1 MTANKNEDALKY
13 NKAQL
18 RRARI
23 NLIKADKRGDKRAV
37 KNITHKISIYLYVI
51 AVLEG
56 LDETG

>member
-37 KNITHKISIYLYVI
+37 KNIAHKISIYLYVI

-56 LDETG
+56 LDEAG

>member
-1 MTANKNEDALKY
+1 MNKREDALRY

-37 KNITHKISIYLYVI
+37 KNIARKISIYLYVI
-51 AVLEG
+51 DVLEG

>member
-1 MTANKNEDALKY
+1 MTVNKREDALRY

-23 NLIKADKRGDKRAV
+23 NLIKANKRGDKRAV
-37 KNITHKISIYLYVI
+37 KNIARKISIYLYVI
-51 AVLEG
+51 DVLEG

>member
-1 MTANKNEDALKY
+1 MTANKNEDTLKY

-37 KNITHKISIYLYVI
+37 KNIAHKISIYLYVI

>member
-1 MTANKNEDALKY
+1 MTENKNEDALKY

-37 KNITHKISIYLYVI
+37 KNIAHKISIYLYVI

>member
-1 MTANKNEDALKY
+1 MTANKREDALKY
-13 NKAQL
+13 NRAQL

-37 KNITHKISIYLYVI
+37 KNIARKISIYLYVI

>member
-1 MTANKNEDALKY
+1 MTVNKREDALKY

-37 KNITHKISIYLYVI
+37 KNIARKISIYLYMI
-51 AVLEG
+51 DVLEG

>member
-1 MTANKNEDALKY
+1 MTVNKRENALRY

-37 KNITHKISIYLYVI
+37 KNIARKISIYLYVI
-51 AVLEG
+51 DVLEG

>member
-1 MTANKNEDALKY
+1 MNKREDALRY

-23 NLIKADKRGDKRAV
+23 NLIKANKRGDKRAV
-37 KNITHKISIYLYVI
+37 KNIARKISIYLYVI
-51 AVLEG
+51 DVLEG

>member
-1 MTANKNEDALKY
+1 MNKREDALKY

-37 KNITHKISIYLYVI
+37 KNIARKISIYLYVI
-51 AVLEG
+51 DVLEG

>member
-1 MTANKNEDALKY
+1 MNKKEDALRY

-23 NLIKADKRGDKRAV
+23 NLIKAEKRGDKRAV
-37 KNITHKISIYLYVI
+37 KNIARKISIYLYVI
-51 AVLEG
+51 DVLEG

>member
-1 MTANKNEDALKY
+1 MNKREDALRY

-37 KNITHKISIYLYVI
+37 KNITRKISIYLYVI
-51 AVLEG
+51 DVLEG

>member
-1 MTANKNEDALKY
+1 MNKREDALKY

-37 KNITHKISIYLYVI
+37 KNIAHKISIYLYVI

>member
-1 MTANKNEDALKY
+1 MNKKEDALRY

-37 KNITHKISIYLYVI
+37 KNIAHKISIYLYVI

>member
-1 MTANKNEDALKY
+1 MTVNKREDALKY

-37 KNITHKISIYLYVI
+37 KNIARKISIYSYVI

>member
-1 MTANKNEDALKY
+1 MTVNKREDALRY

-37 KNITHKISIYLYVI
+37 KNIARKISIYLYVI
-51 AVLEG
+51 DVLEG

>member
-1 MTANKNEDALKY
+1 MNKREDALKY

-37 KNITHKISIYLYVI
+37 KNIAHKISIYLYVI

-56 LDETG
+56 

>member
-1 MTANKNEDALKY
+1 MNKKEDALRY

-37 KNITHKISIYLYVI
+37 KNIARKISIYLYVI
-51 AVLEG
+51 DVLEG

>member
-1 MTANKNEDALKY
+1 MTVNKREDALKY

-37 KNITHKISIYLYVI
+37 KNIARKISIYLYVI
-51 AVLEG
+51 DVLEG

>member
-1 MTANKNEDALKY
+1 MTVTKREDALRY

-37 KNITHKISIYLYVI
+37 KNIARKISIYLYVI
-51 AVLEG
+51 DVLEG

>member
-1 MTANKNEDALKY
+1 MTVNKREDALKY

-37 KNITHKISIYLYVI
+37 KKHSSQNLNLFVCNSCF
-51 AVLEG
+51 G
-56 LDETG
+56 GFR